1 MPDAVKQVV
10 IADDREEIKRKNIR
24 TTVFRILSWPLPFFW
39 LTRLFAYLQWA
50 NRKQRREAMLFMSGF
65 AVLILAATIAWLR
78 LVFYTDGIN
87 WQDVKFYLA
96 VGIAF
101 NLLMNTLA
109 SRVLVIPD
117 RTTMTLRDEPR
128 LSYLEVADST
138 PNKIVLGATGTG
150 YTKIDWFSDFN
161 RKHLMLYADT
171 DGTGARDYLIYLAWC
186 ASAYK
191 KTLLV
196 FCDSGKG
203 SAADF
208 PAALQSDEVVILNTS
223 TQINKF
229 FSWMHDE
236 FKERYKKRRSGIIP
250 DIRIVIIFDDQTA
263 DNLIFQKGDNPTL
276 RAINGHAQ
284 EIIVDGKS
292 QNIHL
297 IALAPASRRPADLPA
312 EVYPSFESLLFYYR
326 QRHRAN
332 VMPQPQ
338 IDQAQVIEPEESPV
352 AIFGGTYVG
361 KIIDT
366 FVIWRNRWIRCRAPY
381 ISDDVAGKEI
391 SDNLKTTDE
400 STNKLRRS
408 AENFESWQ
416 TQQIETFFG
425 RYTSKEGGGLKLS
438 KR

>member
-1 MPDAVKQVV
+1 MPDAIRNIEIVDTATDVRKNKIRASLFKVLSFPFPFLWIDIVVNYYKWANKRQRRDLLIYGSAIFFVCLLVVCFYIHTVIGVPGDIAHIAV
-10 IADDREEIKRKNIR
+10 IALSNI
-24 TTVFRILSWPLPFFW
+24 VIN
-39 LTRLFAYLQWA
+39 A
-50 NRKQRREAMLFMSGF
+50 
-65 AVLILAATIAWLR
+65 IATYGLR
-78 LVFYTDGIN
+78 V
-87 WQDVKFYLA
+87 
-96 VGIAF
+96 
-101 NLLMNTLA
+101 
-109 SRVLVIPD
+109 PD
-117 RTTMTLRDEPR
+117 RLPMTFRDEPR
-128 LSYLEVADST
+128 LSYREVADST

-150 YTKIDWFSDFN
+150 YTKIDWFSEFN

-171 DGTGARDYLIYLAWC
+171 DGTGARDYLVYLAWC

-229 FSWMHDE
+229 FSWLHDE
-236 FKERYKKRRSGIIP
+236 FRDRYKKRRSGIIP

-312 EVYPSFESLLFYYR
+312 EVYSNFESVLFYYR
-326 QRHRAN
+326 LRYRVSAAQ
-332 VMPQPQ
+332 
-338 IDQAQVIEPEESPV
+338 QAETGNAWETEESPV
-352 AIFGGTYVG
+352 ATFGGNYYG

-366 FVIWRNRWIRCRAPY
+366 FVIWRNQWIRCRAPY
-381 ISDDVAGKEI
+381 IPDAQAGKEI
-391 SDNLKTTDE
+391 SANLKTTDE
-400 STNKLRRS
+400 PTNSLRRS
-408 AENFESWQ
+408 AEDFESWEA
-416 TQQIETFFG
+416 QQIETFFG
-425 RYTSKEGGGLKLS
+425 RYTEKDGGGLKLN
-438 KR
+438 KN

>member
-10 IADDREEIKRKNIR
+10 ITDDREEIKRKNIR

-39 LTRLFAYLQWA
+39 LAKLFAYLQWA

-65 AVLILAATIAWLR
+65 AVLILAATMAWLR
-78 LVFYTDGIN
+78 LVFYSDGIN

-109 SRVLVIPD
+109 SRALVVPD

-138 PNKIVLGATGTG
+138 PNKIVLGATGSG

-229 FSWMHDE
+229 FSWLRDE

-284 EIIVDGKS
+284 EIIMDGKS

-326 QRHRAN
+326 LRYRVSAAQ
-332 VMPQPQ
+332 
-338 IDQAQVIEPEESPV
+338 QAETGNAFETEESPV
-352 AIFGGTYVG
+352 ATFDGTYVG
-361 KIIDT
+361 KILDT

-381 ISDDVAGKEI
+381 IPDVQAGKEI
-391 SDNLKTTDE
+391 SANLKTTDDP
-400 STNKLRRS
+400 TNKFRRS
-408 AENFESWQ
+408 AEDFESYEA
-416 TQQIETFFG
+416 QQIETFFS
-425 RYTSKEGGGLKLS
+425 RYSEKTDGGLKLN
-438 KR
+438 KN